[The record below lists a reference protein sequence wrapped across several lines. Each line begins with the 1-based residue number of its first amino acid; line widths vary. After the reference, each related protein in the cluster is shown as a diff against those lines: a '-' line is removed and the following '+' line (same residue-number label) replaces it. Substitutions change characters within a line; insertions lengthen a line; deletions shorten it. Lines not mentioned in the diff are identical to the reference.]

1 MKNIQGQMWDV
12 AVWDNSTFTKE
23 STSDK
28 VLNYLKSK
36 VYPVLKKVLKFVL
49 AISVVGLLCLSI
61 IVASLYN

>member
-1 MKNIQGQMWDV
+1 MWDV